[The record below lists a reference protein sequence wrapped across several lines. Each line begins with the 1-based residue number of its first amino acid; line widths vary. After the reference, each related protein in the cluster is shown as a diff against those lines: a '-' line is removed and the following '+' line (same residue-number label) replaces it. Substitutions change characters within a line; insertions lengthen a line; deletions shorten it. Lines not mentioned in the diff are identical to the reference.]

1 MTGIATSRIPGL
13 IDYLVAAFT
22 ASAALGAASPPV
34 SVFDGDPVTADPA
47 PLALYVGVDDVFSDT
62 APVSATSEQVRQ
74 GLAQHRQETAVINC
88 AAVAWSGADD
98 LRTVRTSAFAIL
110 AAAENLIRTNT
121 DGFGGNAG
129 AALPGISGITLQQ
142 SSAGG
147 STVQVAFAITFIS
160 FIGS

>member
-1 MTGIATSRIPGL
+1 LVTSRVPAL
-13 IDYLVAAFT
+13 IDYLVTAFT
-22 ASAALGAASPPV
+22 ASTALGQATPAV
-34 SVFDGDPVTADPA
+34 SVFDGPPVTLDPA
-47 PLALYVGVDDVFSDT
+47 ALALYVGVDDVFSDS
-62 APVSATSEQVRQ
+62 APVSATSDQIRQ

-98 LRTVRTSAFAIL
+98 MRTVRSSAFAIL
-110 AAAENLIRTNT
+110 AAAENLVRTNN

-147 STVQVAFAITFIS
+147 STVQVAFAITFVS

>member
-1 MTGIATSRIPGL
+1 MAATSRIPGL
-13 IDYLVAAFT
+13 IDYLFAAFT
-22 ASAALGAASPPV
+22 AAPALGGASPAV
-34 SVFDGDPVTADPA
+34 AVFDGDPVTADPV
-47 PLALYVGVDDVFSDT
+47 PLALYVGVDDVFST
-62 APVSATSEQVRQ
+62 SAPTSATSEQVRQ
-74 GLAQHRQETAVINC
+74 GLGNKRQETATIHC

-98 LRTVRTSAFAIL
+98 IRTVRTSAFAIL
-110 AAAENLIRTNT
+110 AAAEDIVRLNN